1 MMQADTPVVP
11 VVVLGSWSE
20 LGAVALPLRIE
31 VFVHEQG
38 VPEALEQDDADANA
52 THAVILHNSDAVGT
66 GRWVLVGP
74 STAKIGRL
82 AVRRSHRGQGV
93 GRRILTSLVQD
104 AIKHGINK
112 LCLHAQC
119 DAIEFYER
127 EGFFVVGDPFLEAGI
142 EHVLMTRQL

>member
-1 MMQADTPVVP
+1 MQANTPVVP

-104 AIKHGINK
+104 AIKHEINE
-112 LCLHAQC
+112 LRLHAQC